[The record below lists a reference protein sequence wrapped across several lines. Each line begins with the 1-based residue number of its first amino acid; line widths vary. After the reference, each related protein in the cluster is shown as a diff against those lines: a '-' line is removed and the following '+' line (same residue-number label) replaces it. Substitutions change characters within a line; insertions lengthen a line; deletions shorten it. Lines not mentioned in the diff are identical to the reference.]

1 MENINVLN
9 KKIVKNPFKYNRDNS
24 NIDQL
29 VSINDYL
36 GQCST
41 VENLKTVE
49 TEDFNRRQRDKN
61 RFNTIKKTNNPS
73 PLSINKYT
81 NINSS
86 PNILRKKIKTKTSS
100 IILLSKENLS
110 KIKND
115 VKSSFNVKTD
125 LDNLKKEILS
135 KNNYHNFNRN
145 ENVTPNNC
153 VSNIDIVNNKAINK
167 LKDSNELKAITSFKK
182 PKNIT
187 EDFRS
192 TINETTIKKAKSISK
207 SKISKP
213 SDSLVL
219 KDNIDNDKNLNPR
232 KMKYKNTDII
242 TLIPMNRVSINDIDN
257 ARLNSND
264 YFKNNENNSVS
275 ENNKENIEMDQKE
288 NNKDNNKT
296 SKNRMKNKNTSSC
309 CIACT

>member
-9 KKIVKNPFKYNRDNS
+9 KKVVKNPFKYNRDNIS

-49 TEDFNRRQRDKN
+49 TEDFNRRQRDKV
-61 RFNTIKKTNNPS
+61 RFNTIKKINNPS
-73 PLSINKYT
+73 PLSINKHT
-81 NINSS
+81 NIPSS

-100 IILLSKENLS
+100 IILLSKETLS

-125 LDNLKKEILS
+125 LDDLKKEILS
-135 KNNYHNFNRN
+135 KNNFHNFNKN
-145 ENVTPNNC
+145 DNVTPNNY

-167 LKDSNELKAITSFKK
+167 LKENNELKAIASLKK
-182 PKNIT
+182 QKNIT

-219 KDNIDNDKNLNPR
+219 KDNIDSDKILNPR
-232 KMKYKNTDII
+232 KMKYKNNDII
-242 TLIPMNRVSINDIDN
+242 TLIPMNRISNNEIENSK
-257 ARLNSND
+257 LNSND
-264 YFKNNENNSVS
+264 YFKNNDSIS
-275 ENNKENIEMDQKE
+275 ENNKENNEIEQKE

-296 SKNRMKNKNTSSC
+296 NKNRLKNKNTSSC